1 MNAVDNGKMNI
12 IISPGQ
18 SLLILCANGG
28 FVWISHLN
36 PSRKKRLNVHVS
48 EEKVERNAW
57 KNTSLDHMTLFSL
70 SHPEIQAKVS
80 RSEHMYNIYELTLHS
95 YEVKFVAAQSVNNLL
110 L

>member
-1 MNAVDNGKMNI
+1 M
-12 IISPGQ
+12 
-18 SLLILCANGG
+18 
-28 FVWISHLN
+28 WISHLN

-70 SHPEIQAKVS
+70 SQIQAKVS

-110 L
+110 LFM